1 MKRYLPGQY
10 QRAKRFFPEKKKN
23 FIRFRQ
29 VVIHYTTMR
38 RASSNN
44 SANILDQIYSNN
56 GTKKKTP
63 RTARSLIPQ
72 RRKKPTPKSPRSLK
86 TLKNPQPSKTPK
98 TPKTPETPEISDPV
112 KVQTSPVVNGSSG
125 VSKAIPSSHAK
136 SPMRVFSVDASITEK
151 EKNETDRMNDEHE
164 KSVDPGSEKSS
175 ESEDGRDDDDMDEDI
190 SIENF
195 FNEEPSSSD
204 VDTELPEEEHVQ
216 TITISGSDEESGES
230 GEIRGSGDGENSE
243 ENDEIET
250 MDVETP
256 ESNLRILSIKRG
268 KQNISYCQALL
279 DHYSKLA
286 KNNNDESL
294 LLMPAKVI
302 KVMETLLCND
312 GVLSTISG
320 IVETSERS
328 VEKARRD
335 FETNGK
341 RNATDYIG
349 KIPCSRHV
357 QQLNWRVKSFYKY
370 AKSIFSDNGI
380 EKIPILFATSSV
392 VNARINSLMRDRD
405 ADSIKSLS
413 ESLEMDK
420 NDLTS
425 QLKTMNDRF
434 CTAFDEGHELAKRF
448 GIYKETRGRK
458 RKQAASKQDKAK
470 SSGIDSD
477 QSDAVDVD
485 LHDGTNGLKNG
496 KNGKSGKT
504 KRSKTNPVV
513 VQIEAAPQTFGER
526 NILETHVNIS
536 AGSELVRSTFEEAN
550 HGEAPSLGELTKNI
564 YFTPYVHEHVLDLYH
579 KHQNRARTYAEEL
592 SLIAPHD
599 PDEDWELHTL
609 FMKNKK
615 SLIEANP
622 FTAAFR
628 FPYMKDAFRDVSK
641 GDAYT
646 FSLKNPFYAEMSIR
660 FSEEGGLIFHCE
672 QLRCDFHIP
681 KEIVFIIQSLPVFKE
696 MRFGQKFFSWFVI
709 ADESNSELNGHLIP
723 LGANFN

>member
-1 MKRYLPGQY
+1 VKRYLPGQY

-72 RRKKPTPKSPRSLK
+72 RRKKPTPNSPRSLK

-164 KSVDPGSEKSS
+164 KSIDPGSEKSS
-175 ESEDGRDDDDMDEDI
+175 ESEDGRDDYDMDEDI

-204 VDTELPEEEHVQ
+204 VDTELPEEHVQ

-230 GEIRGSGDGENSE
+230 GERVSSDSENSE

-268 KQNISYCQALL
+268 KQNISYCEALL

-286 KNNNDESL
+286 KNNNDESQ

-392 VNARINSLMRDRD
+392 VNARINSLMRDRE

-413 ESLEMDK
+413 ESLEMDE

-458 RKQAASKQDKAK
+458 RKQAAGKQDKAK
-470 SSGIDSD
+470 TSGVGSD

-485 LHDGTNGLKNG
+485 LHDGKNDLGNG
-496 KNGKSGKT
+496 KNGKT

-513 VQIEAAPQTFGER
+513 VQIEAVPQTFGER
-526 NILETHVNIS
+526 NILESHVNLS
-536 AGSELVRSTFEEAN
+536 AGSELVRTTFEEAN
-550 HGEAPSLGELTKNI
+550 HGEVPSLGELTKSI

-579 KHQNRARTYAEEL
+579 KHQNICRRTESHCTTRGRRGLGITY
-592 SLIAPHD
+592 S
-599 PDEDWELHTL
+599 
-609 FMKNKK
+609 
-615 SLIEANP
+615 
-622 FTAAFR
+622 
-628 FPYMKDAFRDVSK
+628 
-641 GDAYT
+641 
-646 FSLKNPFYAEMSIR
+646 FYE
-660 FSEEGGLIFHCE
+660 
-672 QLRCDFHIP
+672 
-681 KEIVFIIQSLPVFKE
+681 K
-696 MRFGQKFFSWFVI
+696 
-709 ADESNSELNGHLIP
+709 
-723 LGANFN
+723 

>member
-1 MKRYLPGQY
+1 M
-10 QRAKRFFPEKKKN
+10 
-23 FIRFRQ
+23 
-29 VVIHYTTMR
+29 
-38 RASSNN
+38 
-44 SANILDQIYSNN
+44 
-56 GTKKKTP
+56 
-63 RTARSLIPQ
+63 
-72 RRKKPTPKSPRSLK
+72 
-86 TLKNPQPSKTPK
+86 
-98 TPKTPETPEISDPV
+98 
-112 KVQTSPVVNGSSG
+112 NGSSG

-204 VDTELPEEEHVQ
+204 VDTELPEEHVQ

-230 GEIRGSGDGENSE
+230 GERGSGDGENSE

-256 ESNLRILSIKRG
+256 ESDLRILSIKRG

-370 AKSIFSDNGI
+370 AKSVFSDNGI

-392 VNARINSLMRDRD
+392 VNARINSLMRDQD

-458 RKQAASKQDKAK
+458 RKQAASKQPEAK
-470 SSGIDSD
+470 TSGVDSD

-485 LHDGTNGLKNG
+485 LHDGKNGLGNG
-496 KNGKSGKT
+496 KNGKT

-513 VQIEAAPQTFGER
+513 VQIETVPQTPR
-526 NILETHVNIS
+526 NILESYVSLS

-550 HGEAPSLGELTKNI
+550 RGEVPNLGELTKGI

-599 PDEDWELHTL
+599 PEEDWELHTL

-622 FTAAFR
+622 FAAAFR
-628 FPYMKDAFRDVSK
+628 FPYMKDAFREVSK

-660 FSEEGGLIFHCE
+660 FSEEGGLIFYCE